1 MEKDRI
7 LEELK
12 SAIVE
17 CARLEETKELARKA
31 LGAGAGPLEIVDAVK
46 MALDKVGELYDKK
59 EYFLMELTLAGNTA
73 AEIMNMIGPEL
84 KKTGILAKGK
94 VIIGTVHGD
103 LHYIG
108 KDIVITMLVS
118 QGLDVVDLGVDV
130 PCTSFVEAVERE
142 QPDVLAMS
150 GLLTIVV
157 DEMKKVIDTLRSE
170 GLRDGVKVMIGGR
183 AVNEAFARQIGA
195 DAFGESAVDAVQLV
209 MEWVGGRSDG

>member
-17 CARLEETKELARKA
+17 CVRLEETKELARKA
-31 LGAGAGPLEIVDAVK
+31 LGAGAGPLEIVDVVK

-73 AEIMNMIGPEL
+73 AEIMGMIRPEL
-84 KKTGILAKGK
+84 QKTGNLAKGK
-94 VIIGTVHGD
+94 VVIGTVHGD

-108 KDIVITMLVS
+108 KDIVITMLLS
-118 QGLDVVDLGVDV
+118 QGLDVIDLGVDV
-130 PCTSFVEAVERE
+130 PCTSFVEAVNRE
-142 QPDVLAMS
+142 KPDVLAMS

-157 DEMKKVIDTLRSE
+157 DEMKKVIGTLRSE
-170 GLRDGVKVMIGGR
+170 GLRDEVKIMIGGR
-183 AVNEAFARQIGA
+183 AVNE
-195 DAFGESAVDAVQLV
+195 AFGESAVDAVQLV
-209 MEWVGGRSDG
+209 MEWIGGRSDG